1 MNNESSGRSP
11 VGDGRMEL
19 NRVRPDRRG
28 RMALVATLLLGAL
41 LLHPMPAG
49 ADSTGAGSG
58 GGSVSVGA
66 SSGNGSGGSGGTG
79 SGAPT
84 GGSGSPGVS
93 PWTCTYT
100 YLTLNNQGGFANGGP
115 TPGAWYSVTCVD
127 MARGIQVTQTVWITG
142 TQPTATPP
150 VDPRALALQ
159 AESSMRLPGPTIHLN
174 PWGTS
179 LVGLDTWLWTD
190 ADTWHERAVTAR
202 AGAVSATA
210 VAHPVAVEWT
220 TGDGGQVTCHGPGTA
235 YVFWVSAARQ
245 ATTCSH
251 RYLRTSAG
259 QPTLDGNPDDGVFV
273 VVATVVWAV
282 SWTSTGIAGGGVL
295 PTIRTTNAVLMRV
308 AQVQSVN
315 AVAASWPSGGLSS
328 MGLSPGGLSSMGLS
342 SMGAR
347 S

>member
-1 MNNESSGRSP
+1 MNNEPSGRSP

-19 NRVRPDRRG
+19 NRARPDRRG

-41 LLHPMPAG
+41 LLHPTSAG

-142 TQPTATPP
+142 AQPTATPP

-190 ADTWHERAVTAR
+190 ADAWHERAVTAR

-210 VAHPVAVEWT
+210 VAHPVSVEWT

-328 MGLSPGGLSSMGLS
+328 MGLSPMGLS
-342 SMGAR
+342 PMGAR